1 MKPRWIALSI
11 ALLIAL
17 IAIGSFQFRY
27 YTVTKAC
34 NPVQIGLPDDAP
46 AQLVAILRFEC
57 AETFPSIPGAEKERF
72 ALEFGYPSL
81 LFGRTPEHE
90 IVSLLDDISQTGDMS
105 FFVSDPNI
113 LNVLYQRSF
122 NPRVSRFIDFVRAA
136 NFQNIDQND
145 PNINERFLVALP
157 IWENPAN
164 MRRLD
169 DWCSRNACPETT
181 TVCSKDFGLVDKLA
195 LVRGQMSFQRAYSL
209 CPLTFDWIFALR
221 RAGLV
226 DTICDTAFQ
235 ANNIMNGTKEIGESC
250 FPEHFSYSES
260 TTSSPGDVVLFL
272 RNAHKTRKL
281 FTISEHNMKKIN
293 EYYPNIHDFLSRHRG
308 E

>member
-1 MKPRWIALSI
+1 MKPGRIALTT
-11 ALLIAL
+11 ALLIAF
-17 IAIGSFQFRY
+17 IVMGSLKFRY
-27 YTVTKAC
+27 YTVAKAC
-34 NPVQIGLPDDAP
+34 DPVQIGLPADAP

-57 AETFPSIPGAEKERF
+57 AETFPGIPQSERARF

-81 LFGRTPEHE
+81 LFGHTPEDE
-90 IVSLLDDISQTGDMS
+90 IFSLLDDISQKGDMG

-113 LNVLYQRSF
+113 LNLLNERSLD
-122 NPRVSRFIDFVRAA
+122 PRVSRFIDFVRAA
-136 NFQNIDQND
+136 NFQYIDEKD

-157 IWENPAN
+157 IWENPTN

-169 DWCSRNACPETT
+169 DWCSTNACPKTT
-181 TVCSKDFGLVDKLA
+181 TICSKDFGLVDKLA

-221 RAGLV
+221 RAGIV

-235 ANNIMNGTKEIGESC
+235 ANNIMNGTKEIGEPC

-260 TTSSPGDVVLFL
+260 TTSSPGDVVLFV

-281 FTISEHNMKKIN
+281 FTISEQNMKKIN
-293 EYYPNIHDFLSRHRG
+293 EYYPDIYDFLSRHRG